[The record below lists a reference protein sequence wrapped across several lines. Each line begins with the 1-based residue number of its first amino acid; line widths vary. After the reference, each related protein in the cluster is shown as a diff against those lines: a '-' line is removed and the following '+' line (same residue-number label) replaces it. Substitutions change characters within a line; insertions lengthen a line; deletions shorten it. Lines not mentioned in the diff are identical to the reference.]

1 MNLDICY
8 LILLPYEKTA
18 DLGPIIPIAPPK
30 DAPYF
35 YDLDIEFRASWEENG
50 LAVAGVLASVQL
62 QVLDELVWVAECRY
76 RLTDG
81 LGEDGV
87 QRNRAIQAGLKE
99 TVVAKTAVSLPTSTP
114 LLEEYTLI
122 LHTTDKPTTFL
133 NHHATAFGHL
143 LRSLTKPIEADEAAA
158 ILAERIRFSERD
170 LTAVDWAGSVILAE
184 RSDFQADINLLKI
197 GKYQLLRYRMLDQ
210 TIQQMLQQVRD
221 HLATVR
227 ISWLPPRN
235 KTIQTIVEQRLALLL
250 DFEKIDQSL
259 LLIGDWYSAQ
269 LYQQIVDR
277 FGLDEW
283 KALISNKLDNL
294 AAIDSVVRENLT
306 FSWSRA
312 IDSFSV
318 VGWLILLI
326 GYLIL
331 FFADLF

>member
-18 DLGPIIPIAPPK
+18 DLGPIIPVAPPK

-50 LAVAGVLASVQL
+50 VAVAGVLAAVQL

-76 RLTDG
+76 RLTDA
-81 LGEDGV
+81 LDADAV
-87 QRNRAIQAGLKE
+87 QRNRAIQKGLQE
-99 TVVAKTAVSLPTSTP
+99 LVAEKTAVSLPAELIET
-114 LLEEYTLI
+114 YTLI
-122 LHTTDKPTTFL
+122 LQTNPEPSRYL
-133 NHHATAFGHL
+133 EQHAAAFGHL
-143 LRSLTKPIEADEAAA
+143 LRSLTKSVAPTVATAV
-158 ILAERIRFSERD
+158 LASQVQFSERD
-170 LTAVDWAGSVILAE
+170 LTAVDWAGGVILTE
-184 RSDFQADINLLKI
+184 RGDCQADIDLLKI

-210 TIQQMLQQVRD
+210 IIQQMLQEVRN

-235 KTIQTIVEQRLALLL
+235 KTIQTIVEQRLSLLL

-269 LYQQIVDR
+269 LYELIVER
-277 FGLDEW
+277 FELDEW

-312 IDSFSV
+312 IDTFSV